1 MAIINPGV
9 ATQLSTLTQP
19 EFTNLVRAAWEDPA
33 RRITPRA
40 RQLFHLDPVGLNN
53 GTERLYG
60 EFDTETFAKR
70 KPEGADTKKA
80 RIGVGYYKMAKLKR
94 YGLEIDITLE
104 MRQFNKYPEVI
115 AQLTNLARFG
125 TQRQE
130 LDLTHRFT
138 FAGATTYVNMDGET
152 VDISTGDGLAL
163 VSASHTLANSS
174 ITYSN
179 LVSGSPVFSA
189 TALESAQL
197 LGVTN
202 IYSNFGEKRVFTFY
216 WLVTTDYPTVT
227 NEVARQLQAT
237 AQVSAPNA
245 GVPNVFNALYAHVA
259 LPYLATTAT
268 GAYDSAKKNYWFLV
282 SRSNSAYL
290 AEWEPENLVTP
301 AEGNNLVDRHSDVW
315 TYGVRIGYDI
325 AIVSARGI
333 IGSLNAT

>member
-1 MAIINPGV
+1 MAYINPSV
-9 ATQLSTLTQP
+9 ATQLSTLTQT
-19 EFTNLVRAAWEDPA
+19 EFTNLVRTAWMDPGNRVPA
-33 RRITPRA
+33 RA
-40 RQLFHLDPVGLNN
+40 RRLFRLDPVGLNN

-70 KPEGADTKKA
+70 KVEGANVQKA
-80 RIGVGYYKMAKLKR
+80 RVGTGYSKLAKLKR

-115 AQLTNLARFG
+115 RELTSLAGFG

-138 FAGATTYVNMDGET
+138 FAGATSYVNMDGET
-152 VDISTGDGLAL
+152 VDISTGDGLSL
-163 VSASHTLANSS
+163 VNSAHTLANSS
-174 ITYSN
+174 VTYSN
-179 LVSGSPVFSA
+179 AVSGNPVFSA
-189 TALESAQL
+189 TALEAAQL
-197 LGVTN
+197 LGASS
-202 IYSNFGEKRVFTFY
+202 IYSDFGEKRVFTWNY
-216 WLVTTDYPTVT
+216 LVTSDYPTVT
-227 NEVARQLQAT
+227 NEVARQLQST
-237 AQVSAPNA
+237 AQVSAANA
-245 GVPNVFNALYAHVA
+245 AVVNVFNALYTHIA

-282 SRSNSAYL
+282 SENWSGYL

-325 AIVSARGI
+325 AVVSGRGV